1 MEEPMPTLNLR
12 WRPLNAPGVTKN
24 VLLAVNANG
33 EIQHW
38 HTTSGRLLN
47 TIAVP
52 YQKILCADYKADG
65 TDFVTG
71 GADNIIRVYDEV
83 TRQLKQ
89 EYVGGGTGPAGHNS
103 RVTCTKYV
111 DENLVVSGSWDK
123 TIKVWDLRTPAP
135 VRSIFGPYVAADSI
149 DVQDGVILAGSNETT
164 NQLAMYSFD
173 DGKLFDYIQWD
184 DGNLQ
189 SPSPCKIYGAQFM
202 KTTGEYVVAGGSGCN
217 EVKIFDSV
225 NAFQPVA

>member
-1 MEEPMPTLNLR
+1 
-12 WRPLNAPGVTKN
+12 V
-24 VLLAVNANG
+24 
-33 EIQHW
+33 
-38 HTTSGRLLN
+38 
-47 TIAVP
+47 
-52 YQKILCADYKADG
+52 
-65 TDFVTG
+65 
-71 GADNIIRVYDEV
+71 
-83 TRQLKQ
+83 
-89 EYVGGGTGPAGHNS
+89 
-103 RVTCTKYV
+103 KYV
-111 DENLVVSGSWDK
+111 DDNLIVSGSWDK
-123 TIKVWDLRTPAP
+123 TIKIWDARDNSP

-149 DVQDGVILAGSNETT
+149 DVQDGVILAGSNETH

-225 NAFQPVA
+225 NAFQPVAQIKELSRAVFSVDFSNQGDMFAMAGGDGVVRVFNLVHDV